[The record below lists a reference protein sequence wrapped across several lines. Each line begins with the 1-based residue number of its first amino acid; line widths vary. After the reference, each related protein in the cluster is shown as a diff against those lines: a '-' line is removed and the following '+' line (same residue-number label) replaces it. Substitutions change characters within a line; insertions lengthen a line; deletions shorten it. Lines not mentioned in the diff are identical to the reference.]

1 LVAFAEAINTPRNKN
16 DPLPEVPETL
26 GYLWGWFQE
35 LSRARTEGQ
44 PITYPDIDAFS
55 RLMDVRIQPWEA
67 ALIRRLDME
76 ALAAPARRKALEQQE
91 NEPRRKLSR

>member
-1 LVAFAEAINTPRNKN
+1 LIAYAEAVNTPRNKN
-16 DPLPEVPETL
+16 DPLPELPQPL
-26 GYLWGWFQE
+26 GYLWGWFLE

-44 PITYPDIDAFS
+44 PITYPDIDAYS

-76 ALAAPARRKALEQQE
+76 ALAAPLRRKALEEQE
-91 NEPRRKLSR
+91 NAKPKKIGR